1 MVPFEVPFEVE
12 VDERALA
19 APRPLIVGSV
29 DGMMVGLDM
38 LDEREGKDDEICECE
53 DEKKKIN

>member
-38 LDEREGKDDEICECE
+38 LDGREGKEG
-53 DEKKKIN
+53 